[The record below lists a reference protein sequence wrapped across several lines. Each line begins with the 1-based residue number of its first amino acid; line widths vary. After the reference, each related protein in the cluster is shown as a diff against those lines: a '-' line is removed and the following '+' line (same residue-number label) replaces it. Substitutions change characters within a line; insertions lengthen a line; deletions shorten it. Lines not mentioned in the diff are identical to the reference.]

1 MKNKIKKKDKVRVM
15 TGKDKGRE
23 AVVEKVYTKNQ
34 TVILPGINIYKK
46 HIKKNEKLPKGGIV
60 EIPRPINVAKL
71 ILICSKC
78 NQPTRV
84 GWQLNKNKKVR
95 ICKKCNGII

>member
-1 MKNKIKKKDKVRVM
+1 MKTKIKKKDKVRVM

-23 AVVEKVYTKNQ
+23 AVVEKVYTKSQ
-34 TVILPGINIYKK
+34 TAILPGINIYKK

-60 EIPRPINVAKL
+60 EIPRPISIAKL
-71 ILICSKC
+71 ILICFKC

-84 GWQLNKNKKVR
+84 GWQINKNKKVR
-95 ICKKCNGII
+95 ICRKCKNII